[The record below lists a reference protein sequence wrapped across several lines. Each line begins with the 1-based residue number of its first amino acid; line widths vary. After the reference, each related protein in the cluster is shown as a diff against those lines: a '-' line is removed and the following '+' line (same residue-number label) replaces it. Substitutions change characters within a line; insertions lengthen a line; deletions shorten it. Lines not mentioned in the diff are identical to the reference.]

1 MKMESCPL
9 ARWLL
14 LHYKIPSEPSASRV
28 YVWRKL
34 KRLGAYLLQDA
45 VWVLPDTPRT
55 LEQFQW
61 LSAEIDEIGGEAT
74 FWRAQ
79 PALAGQDEGL
89 VEQFTGQVEAA
100 YRELSQRLDSSEA
113 DLEGLSRDYLRIKSR
128 DYFNS
133 EAGQRLRAALIAAR
147 GAQE

>member
-1 MKMESCPL
+1 MESFPL
-9 ARWLL
+9 AHWLL
-14 LHYKIPSEPSASRV
+14 LHYKIPTEPSASRV

-55 LEQFQW
+55 FEQFQW
-61 LSAEIDEIGGEAT
+61 LSAEIVEIGGEAT

-79 PALAGQDEGL
+79 PALAGQDERL

-100 YRELSQRLDSSEA
+100 YRELSHALDGAGA
-113 DLEGLSRDYLRIKSR
+113 DLENLSREYQRIKSR

-133 EAGQRLRAALIAAR
+133 EAGQRLREALIAVR
-147 GAQE
+147 GAEK

>member
-1 MKMESCPL
+1 MESCPL
-9 ARWLL
+9 AHWLL

-28 YVWRKL
+28 YIWRKL
-34 KRLGAYLLQDA
+34 KRLGAYLLQDS

-61 LSAEIDEIGGEAT
+61 LSAEIVEIGGEAT

-89 VEQFTGQVEAA
+89 VEQFTAQVEAA
-100 YRELSQRLDSSEA
+100 YHVLSQALDGPGA
-113 DLEGLSRDYLRIKSR
+113 DLESLSQQYRRIKSR

-133 EAGQRLRAALIAAR
+133 GAGQRLRAALIAAR
-147 GAQE
+147 GVEK